1 MLRIISVLAL
11 LLSVCLVAPGQ
22 IDVSNPNPVVH
33 KLRLNN
39 VRAVSGKEQQRIVR
53 EVLSGVGTG
62 FHEKDSDFFDEIA
75 QRIRFEFQSLGY
87 FKVFVEDPVVK
98 VIGKDGERKVVDVN
112 VSVDEGQQYRLK
124 ELQFKNAAAFPL
136 AELRTAF
143 RISDGD
149 IFDREKIADGLES
162 LRRLYG
168 TKGYVDFSAVPETSI
183 DEDAH
188 LISLS
193 VDLDAGYVFRL
204 GTLTVLGEESEP
216 GARQKLLSTWRA
228 YEGKVYDFRLLQQFL
243 NDLGARRN
251 VKPEQIFEIS
261 QDPTGKL
268 VNVSMTLVKPLS
280 F

>member
-1 MLRIISVLAL
+1 MLRILSVLAL

-39 VRAVSGKEQQRIVR
+39 VRAVSQKEQQRIVR

-62 FHEKDSDFFDEIA
+62 FHRKDSDFFDEIA
-75 QRIRFEFQSLGY
+75 ERIRFEFQSLGY

-98 VIGKDGERKVVDVN
+98 VVGKDGERKVVDVN
-112 VSVDEGQQYRLK
+112 VSVDEAQQYRLK

-136 AELRTAF
+136 TELRAAF
-143 RISDGD
+143 RISDVD
-149 IFDREKIADGLES
+149 IFDREKIADGLWN
-162 LRRLYG
+162 LRLLYG
-168 TKGYVDFSAVPETSI
+168 TKGYVNFSAVPETNI

-204 GTLTVLGEESEP
+204 GTLTILGEESEP
-216 GARQKLLSTWRA
+216 GARQKLLNTWRA
-228 YEGKVYDFRLLQQFL
+228 YEGKVYDFRLLEQFL

-251 VKPEQIFEIS
+251 VKPEQIFDIS
-261 QDPTGKL
+261 QDPTAKV